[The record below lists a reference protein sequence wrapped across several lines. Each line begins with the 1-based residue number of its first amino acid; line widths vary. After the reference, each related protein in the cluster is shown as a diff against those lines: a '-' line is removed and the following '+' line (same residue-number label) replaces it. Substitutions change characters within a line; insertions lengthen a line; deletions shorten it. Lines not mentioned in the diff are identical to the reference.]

1 MVFGFRVCRIR
12 VFKLFH
18 ALGRSGFRVLGLRA
32 LMVWVGV
39 KYFKDEMSMKI
50 QIQEAKT
57 KGLREPVG

>member
-12 VFKLFH
+12 VFKLFQ

-57 KGLREPVG
+57 KGLREPFG